1 MEDINI
7 YMCLFLIVTG
17 FIAAFIDTVVG
28 GGGLI
33 SLPALL
39 FTGMPPVTA
48 IATNKVSASMG
59 ATIGF
64 ASFVRS
70 GRVDFSTIKY
80 LLPLSF
86 IGSICGASILKL
98 IPSDFLRPLII
109 ILLVAV
115 TIYTLTKKE
124 FGQVATFNGMS
135 QKMWILSAI
144 AAFIFGFYDGF
155 FGPGTGSF
163 LAISFVALAGFNLAK
178 ATAYSKLLNFT
189 SNIASLIFF
198 MLGGKILW
206 QVGLI
211 MGVGQF
217 IGARLG
223 SKMVVSKGSKIIRPL
238 LVVMSL
244 VMSARL
250 LWQHYA

>member
-115 TIYTLTKKE
+115 TIYTLTKK
-124 FGQVATFNGMS
+124 
-135 QKMWILSAI
+135 K
-144 AAFIFGFYDGF
+144 
-155 FGPGTGSF
+155 
-163 LAISFVALAGFNLAK
+163 NLVK
-178 ATAYSKLLNFT
+178 
-189 SNIASLIFF
+189 SLH
-198 MLGGKILW
+198 L
-206 QVGLI
+206 
-211 MGVGQF
+211 
-217 IGARLG
+217 
-223 SKMVVSKGSKIIRPL
+223 MV
-238 LVVMSL
+238 
-244 VMSARL
+244 
-250 LWQHYA
+250 

>member
-86 IGSICGASILKL
+86 IGSIC
-98 IPSDFLRPLII
+98 RPLII

-155 FGPGTGSF
+155 FGPGTGTF
-163 LAISFVALAGFNLAK
+163 LLFAFLWIGFDFIGAAANARG
-178 ATAYSKLLNFT
+178 LNFA
-189 SNIASLIFF
+189 SNIAGALFF
-198 MLGGKILW
+198 ISSGIVDFAYAIPMGLAMM
-206 QVGLI
+206 VGA
-211 MGVGQF
+211 F
-217 IGARLG
+217 CGAR
-223 SKMVVSKGSKIIRPL
+223 MAIAKGATYVKTLFII
-238 LVVMSL
+238 MSIVL
-244 VMSARL
+244 IGKQVIDL
-250 LWQHYA
+250 FK

>member
-1 MEDINI
+1 MDDINL
-7 YMCLFLIVTG
+7 YLLLFLIATG

-48 IATNKVSASMG
+48 IATNKVAASMG
-59 ATIGF
+59 ATVGF

-70 GRVDFSTIKY
+70 GRVDFSTIKF

-115 TIYTLTKKE
+115 TIYTLTKKN
-124 FGQVATFNGMS
+124 FGQIATFHGMS
-135 QKMWILSAI
+135 KKMWILSAV

-155 FGPGTGSF
+155 FGPGTGTF
-163 LAISFVALAGFNLAK
+163 LLFAFLWIGFDFIGAAANARG
-178 ATAYSKLLNFT
+178 LNFA
-189 SNIASLIFF
+189 SNIAGALFF
-198 MLGGKILW
+198 ISSGIVDFTYALPMV
-206 QVGLI
+206 VGA
-211 MGVGQF
+211 F
-217 IGARLG
+217 CGARMAIAKGATYVKTLFIIM
-223 SKMVVSKGSKIIRPL
+223 SVVLIGKQVIDLFKS
-238 LVVMSL
+238 
-244 VMSARL
+244 
-250 LWQHYA
+250 